1 MPVHFSVSTVPGSTE
16 DEKHERV
23 GRSQALELPDLG
35 LIPPSLPAE

>member
-1 MPVHFSVSTVPGSTE
+1 MPAHFSVSTVPGSIE

-23 GRSQALELPDLG
+23 GRAQALELLDRG